1 MMQKLFSMK
10 TNNER
15 GQAFLVALRKL
26 MDADPRKPN
35 QTDVVMELV
44 FDAAAKL
51 EKRSRK

>member
-1 MMQKLFSMK
+1 MQQLFSMK

-44 FDAAAKL
+44 FEAAAKL
-51 EKRSRK
+51 EKRGRK